1 MDTNRYIV
9 KHTALSDNDYAYV
22 ICGAGTE
29 QEYNDS
35 KVSDWFNNGIVTV
48 PSDDG
53 YDVLIRFDAQYDID
67 TLLSRYGFV
76 FDNDRIYVHRA

>member
-9 KHTALSDNDYAYV
+9 KNVSLGDKGYAYV

-29 QEYNDS
+29 QEYNDC
-35 KVSDWFNNGIVTV
+35 KVSDWFNNGSVTV

-53 YDVLIRFDAQYDID
+53 YDVIVRFDAHYDID
-67 TLLSRYGFV
+67 TLLSRCGFV
-76 FDNDRIYVHRA
+76 FDNDRIHVHRV

>member
-9 KHTALSDNDYAYV
+9 KNVSLGDKDSAYA

-35 KVSDWFNNGIVTV
+35 KVSDWFNNGTVTV
-48 PSDDG
+48 LSDDG
-53 YDVLIRFDAQYDID
+53 YDVLVRFDAQYDID
-67 TLLSRYGFV
+67 TLLSRCGFV
-76 FDNDRIYVHRA
+76 FDNDRIHVHRA